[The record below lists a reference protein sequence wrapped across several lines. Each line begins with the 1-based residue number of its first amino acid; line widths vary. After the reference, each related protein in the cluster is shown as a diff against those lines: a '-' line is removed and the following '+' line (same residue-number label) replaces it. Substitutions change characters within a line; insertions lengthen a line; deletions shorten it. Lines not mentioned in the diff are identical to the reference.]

1 MSDFRPTEELR
12 SVLDIVR
19 ARVKPN
25 TSMVPRRKAVT
36 EALAEVND
44 LHCIYCKPCLT
55 EEEMEWIR
63 EQLGERQ
70 DCTGKDN

>member
-1 MSDFRPTEELR
+1 MPEFRPTEELC

-25 TSMVPRRKAVT
+25 TPVVPRRKAVT

-44 LHCIYCKPCLT
+44 LRLIYGKPCLT

-63 EQLGERQ
+63 EQLGERPLRIPSWL
-70 DCTGKDN
+70 